1 VCAGLWSTWARPTG
15 EAELAALIQ
24 AGREKIRGGQ
34 GVLDLAGLTPRAA
47 RQAAPAVV
55 VGQRSALLW
64 DVLCGAYEALGL
76 DEAVGGDKGFRQM
89 VLARLVE
96 PTGKEQVP
104 AVLGEL
110 GVDALTPRSLF
121 RSLARCASNEW
132 RAGIQAACLR
142 HVSAGGDL
150 SLCLYDVT
158 TLYFEVEK
166 EDSLRRV
173 GYSKERRVDPQVI
186 VGLLVDRAG
195 FPLQIGCG
203 RATRPKPAR

>member
-1 VCAGLWSTWARPTG
+1 MTRTG
-15 EAELAALIQ
+15 EAELAALVE

-34 GVLDLAGLTPRAA
+34 GVLDLAGLAPRAA
-47 RQAAPAVV
+47 RQAVAPAVV
-55 VGQRSALLW
+55 DSKRSVLLW
-64 DVLCGAYEALGL
+64 DVLTGAYEMLGL
-76 DEAVGGDKGFRQM
+76 GEATGGDEGFMQM